1 MPVHANDSFENP
13 TLAVARQIL
22 DVGME
27 VNCYV
32 LKCKTTGDGAII
44 DAGGGARQILDL
56 VDRMGI
62 RVNHILLTHGHGD
75 HVGALREVEEAT
87 GGRVC
92 CCERDF
98 SLLGGLKQLVAETVN
113 EGWETEVGALRIE
126 AVSLPGHTSGGIGY
140 GTEGVFFSGDALFA
154 GSLGGAQGSAYTGQ
168 IEAVRNKVLSREEN
182 IWIFPGHGPITTV
195 EEERAHNLFYDSKL
209 AEQRL
214 SENLSVED
222 EDMQLRNFFTT
233 GKLSW
238 NPRFHN
244 PHLDKW
250 LHRIKIPTMIIWGDS
265 DKIFPPAYGEAY
277 KTAIPGSQL
286 LIIPNCGHVP
296 HQEKLAEFLAGIDT
310 FTNGA
315 K

>member
-1 MPVHANDSFENP
+1 MNISASETAINAKPKLTTDARFLFSAIPLYTSIAP
-13 TLAVARQIL
+13 TSPRNNIAVPPI
-22 DVGME
+22 
-27 VNCYV
+27 
-32 LKCKTTGDGAII
+32 T
-44 DAGGGARQILDL
+44 
-56 VDRMGI
+56 
-62 RVNHILLTHGHGD
+62 
-75 HVGALREVEEAT
+75 
-87 GGRVC
+87 
-92 CCERDF
+92 
-98 SLLGGLKQLVAETVN
+98 
-113 EGWETEVGALRIE
+113 
-126 AVSLPGHTSGGIGY
+126 
-140 GTEGVFFSGDALFA
+140 
-154 GSLGGAQGSAYTGQ
+154 
-168 IEAVRNKVLSREEN
+168 LSRFCSAGLRVIGEPMGDLFM
-182 IWIFPGHGPITTV
+182 WSK
-195 EEERAHNLFYDSKL
+195 EERAYNLFYDSKL

-286 LIIPNCGHVP
+286 LIIPDCGHVP